1 VEGKEK
7 PPHYNLQAANKD
19 GLQQFQ
25 MESCQPVIRLKDKK
39 KNIIS
44 TVPQAR

>member
-7 PPHYNLQAANKD
+7 PPHYDTKATTKD

-25 MESCQPVIRLKDKK
+25 MESCQPIQRLKDKNK
-39 KNIIS
+39 KKII
-44 TVPQAR
+44 